1 MLVKAISRKEF
12 LDVLQ
17 GRGVFQRSEL
27 STTDHIST
35 PYGNRDEIQLVW
47 SEDDVR
53 HGGSWQSVNVSV
65 PPRLIVVKAEERRD
79 FLAWV
84 WTYLPEFRPLTAYTR
99 VLYPEELRALIESKR
114 APQLEKVEEACLGL
128 ILGEAATYVEQ
139 KHEKK
144 PVITPLS
151 CAGTC
156 SYAMARAL
164 ALSEEQSM
172 GADDQSVARSWMKA
186 RSLTKQQ
193 PLRLKPE
200 ELARDLV
207 V

>member
-27 STTDHIST
+27 STPDHIST

-84 WTYLPEFRPLTAYTR
+84 WTYLPEFIPLTAYTPI
-99 VLYPEELRALIESKR
+99 LYPNQLPALLNSK
-114 APQLEKVEEACLGL
+114 PPPHLEHL
-128 ILGEAATYVEQ
+128 
-139 KHEKK
+139 
-144 PVITPLS
+144 
-151 CAGTC
+151 
-156 SYAMARAL
+156 
-164 ALSEEQSM
+164 
-172 GADDQSVARSWMKA
+172 
-186 RSLTKQQ
+186 
-193 PLRLKPE
+193 
-200 ELARDLV
+200 
-207 V
+207 